1 MTAKLTK
8 VHVAGFRSLREVTL
22 DLTPV
27 TLLIG
32 PNGSGKSNLLSVLRM
47 VPLMRTQSLRRFVG
61 E

>member
-32 PNGSGKSNLLSVLRM
+32 PNGSGK
-47 VPLMRTQSLRRFVG
+47 
-61 E
+61 